1 MQKYSIGTIAKKYHI
16 TVATLRYYDDMG
28 LLPFVKRNGS
38 GQRVFTDDDL
48 GYLEVI
54 DCLKRSAIP
63 LRDIRQFMEWCVAG
77 DATLPQRYKFML
89 DQEQA
94 LEQRIQVLQANLAFL
109 RWKKWYYAHANAAG
123 TEQIFFEPGTTQV
136 DPKWRQQYLAQHEAG
151 AGIQPD

>member
-1 MQKYSIGTIAKKYHI
+1 MKKYTIGEIAAKYH
-16 TVATLRYYDDMG
+16 VSVPTLRYYDDAG
-28 LLPFVKRNGS
+28 LLPFVKRNAN

-63 LRDIRQFMEWCVAG
+63 LRDIRTFMEWCVQG
-77 DATLPQRYKFML
+77 DATLPQRYQFMI

-109 RWKKWYYAHANAAG
+109 RWKKWYYAHANEAG
-123 TEQIFFEPGTTQV
+123 TEQLFFLPNTTQV
-136 DPKWRQQYLAQHEAG
+136 DPKWRAQYLADH
-151 AGIQPD
+151 D